1 MSLVQNRIKKLK
13 SEHRT
18 LDTEIKRLYNTTHS
32 EQTLK
37 NMKQRKLQLKDE
49 ITRLQGENNGKKD

>member
-32 EQTLK
+32 EQKLK